1 MLIDS
6 FKMIGIIVSI
16 FIFSY
21 MFGIITL
28 AIIPFIILFTMLIRK
43 RMYKAQLSNRKLE
56 GSVNN
61 LVLENIDNIVTIK
74 TFRIYDKVNAKY
86 DEVLK
91 NHFKTNQKANTYD
104 ALFSPVMQIIKTILI
119 VLIITLSTANMN
131 LFGMSVGML
140 VSSIDL
146 ITNLLSPI
154 ENLGME
160 LQTIQKS
167 LAAIQ
172 RINEFFKLE
181 DDDKKNKQMIGNY
194 NDLEL
199 VFDNVSFAYDNS
211 ENVID
216 HFNYTIHQ
224 NNRLVLKGRS
234 GSGKSTLF
242 KLAY

>member
-28 AIIPFIILFTMLIRK
+28 AIIPFIVLFTMWIRK

-104 ALFSPVMQIIKTILI
+104 ALFFLSSSSNLKNSLILWIAASDFWIVCNSIPRFSIGDNRLVIKSIELTSIPTLIPNKFIFAVERVIIKTIKI
-119 VLIITLSTANMN
+119 VFIIC
-131 LFGMSVGML
+131 
-140 VSSIDL
+140 
-146 ITNLLSPI
+146 ITG
-154 ENLGME
+154 EN
-160 LQTIQKS
+160 KAS
-167 LAAIQ
+167 
-172 RINEFFKLE
+172 
-181 DDDKKNKQMIGNY
+181 
-194 NDLEL
+194 
-199 VFDNVSFAYDNS
+199 
-211 ENVID
+211 
-216 HFNYTIHQ
+216 
-224 NNRLVLKGRS
+224 
-234 GSGKSTLF
+234 
-242 KLAY
+242 